1 MNGSGCS
8 RVRNAFSREIQSP
21 AKEFAERGEVSSE
34 SIFRD
39 LPRQMFPSSIDQ
51 RSMRVF
57 ENRLGSSTRGPPDI
71 FSRIKIVL
79 QSRLKRIEEG
89 RAREKKEEEEGNG
102 WKGEKS
108 SSW

>member
-1 MNGSGCS
+1 MGAV
-8 RVRNAFSREIQSP
+8 VRAYETRSLVKSKVQRKNLQ
-21 AKEFAERGEVSSE
+21 RGEVSSE